1 MQNLNLK
8 IDNYPARKA
17 MGFYKISDSSK
28 EFARKGIKAAGK
40 AAEFYAQTG
49 DKLSNFEE
57 YKLSDL
63 AEEVLYSRKKELVI
77 VHKPG
82 VNIDFKA

>member
-1 MQNLNLK
+1 MQNLKLE

-28 EFARKGIKAAGK
+28 EFARKGIEAAGK

-49 DKLSNFEE
+49 DKLSSFEE
-57 YKLSDL
+57 YKVSDL
-63 AEEVLYSRKKELVI
+63 AEEVLYSKEKELVI

-82 VNIDFKA
+82 ININFKA